1 MRILTLQKTVLC
13 CLLFCFSTFNLSAQN
28 SKNVVNND
36 SKIEQ
41 LLNEK
46 RKSNTSI
53 VSNDRYK
60 IQIFNGE
67 SEKAKKIVTLFKQE
81 FKDIDVT
88 IVFNT
93 PNYKVWVGNFKTRME
108 AERNFAEI
116 KKKYKNILL
125 IKPTKK

>member
-1 MRILTLQKTVLC
+1 MRILTLWKIVFY
-13 CLLFCFSTFNLSAQN
+13 CLLFCFSTFNTIAQN
-28 SKNVVNND
+28 SKNVANND

-46 RKSNTSI
+46 RKSNPSI
-53 VSNDRYK
+53 ALSDRYK

-67 SEKAKKIVTLFKQE
+67 SEKAKKTVLLFKQE
-81 FKDIDVT
+81 FKDIDAT

-116 KKKYKNILL
+116 EKKYKNMLL
-125 IKPTKK
+125 IKPNKK